1 MLCSTEVKHTKVML
15 TFFQD
20 QNLRCPKGEVP
31 LYVVFISPCWPESIL
46 AYSQTHL
53 PLIHVK
59 PCFTGDVLN
68 ICTRARAKI
77 LVWPWKHRCKHKL
90 KPKNKDKILLACVL
104 VSVLLHNTLTLHS
117 LNNIQLWKSW
127 LSTLRGNRT
136 WQQANPTNFQRM
148 GGWVGQSALLLC
160 TDMRMSGDRI
170 LCHYLLSPPG
180 TFIPQPGYFLCPLST
195 SMPFGVLAFTLCFQA
210 LWILLI
216 FTNDNVLDWLV
227 KIRLYSV
234 SWVDEHYIFH
244 LFAEFFGYKLS

>member
-1 MLCSTEVKHTKVML
+1 MSYYTTLSLCTHWIIFSYGRVDWAPWEEIEHGSRL
-15 TFFQD
+15 T
-20 QNLRCPKGEVP
+20 
-31 LYVVFISPCWPESIL
+31 PETFS
-46 AYSQTHL
+46 A
-53 PLIHVK
+53 
-59 PCFTGDVLN
+59 
-68 ICTRARAKI
+68 
-77 LVWPWKHRCKHKL
+77 
-90 KPKNKDKILLACVL
+90 
-104 VSVLLHNTLTLHS
+104 SV
-117 LNNIQLWKSW
+117 
-127 LSTLRGNRT
+127 
-136 WQQANPTNFQRM
+136 

-180 TFIPQPGYFLCPLST
+180 TFIPQPGYFLCPLSI

>member
-1 MLCSTEVKHTKVML
+1 MWFSFHFAGLSL
-15 TFFQD
+15 
-20 QNLRCPKGEVP
+20 LG
-31 LYVVFISPCWPESIL
+31 
-46 AYSQTHL
+46 YSQTHL

-148 GGWVGQSALLLC
+148 GGWASLPYSFALIC
-160 TDMRMSGDRI
+160 EWVETEYFATTYCRPQGP
-170 LCHYLLSPPG
+170 LSPSLGISCVPWA
-180 TFIPQPGYFLCPLST
+180 
-195 SMPFGVLAFTLCFQA
+195 LAC
-210 LWILLI
+210 LLG
-216 FTNDNVLDWLV
+216 F
-227 KIRLYSV
+227 
-234 SWVDEHYIFH
+234 
-244 LFAEFFGYKLS
+244 